1 MNLLH
6 VTDYS
11 DVANR
16 NLDRVWHYEFPAGTE
31 ATDVEACQGYV
42 AVSVDDLNNYAD
54 GKVYIFTAYDGNQ
67 MTLLHTVS
75 SESIKSR
82 SHLYLKN
89 GAEPENRPSKHDT
102 LSQCWF
108 NVGPAS
114 QTVIN
119 IKPTLDQCLTFVG
132 VLTLILFTEAQV
144 TYKLHS
150 DWSRNFPGL
159 VHRSG
164 SNHDDIRKSI
174 LEIFMGFS
182 LSTRYRLTNGY
193 RNSNCSNQGRSQ
205 LRTVLVL

>member
-42 AVSVDDLNNYAD
+42 AVGVDDLNNYAD

-82 SHLYLKN
+82 SHLHLKN
-89 GAEPENRPSKHDT
+89 GAEPENRPSKHET
-102 LSQCWF
+102 SSQCWF

-114 QTVIN
+114 QTV
-119 IKPTLDQCLTFVG
+119 DQHKTKIGSMSHLCWSTDPNTFHRGPSYVQTS
-132 VLTLILFTEAQV
+132 L
-144 TYKLHS
+144 
-150 DWSRNFPGL
+150 GL
-159 VHRSG
+159 VQKFTRFGPQVWEQSRRHQKINPRNLYG
-164 SNHDDIRKSI
+164 LFVINA
-174 LEIFMGFS
+174 
-182 LSTRYRLTNGY
+182 LSTDQRL
-193 RNSNCSNQGRSQ
+193 QE
-205 LRTVLVL
+205 